1 MSIIRSNSREYFV
14 KYFAS
19 LFGSHQT
26 LVEEHLPA
34 GVVAAKH
41 SAAKFCDTLV
51 DSFNCTIIN
60 VYNVYD

>member
-1 MSIIRSNSREYFV
+1 MFCKLVQVASN
-14 KYFAS
+14 
-19 LFGSHQT
+19 T

-51 DSFNCTIIN
+51 DVTQ
-60 VYNVYD
+60 VQLHYNYLYGVYDS